1 MLFSTSSS
9 LEDDVRDQQV
19 SSLEQALANTTNLTT
34 VPSLFPQDF
43 ATVNDIME
51 GIVGLLRQNI
61 VTNRSASL
69 HIVSQSQ
76 HDCCLIQ
83 HTHH

>member
-34 VPSLFPQDF
+34 VPSLFPQDL

-61 VTNRSASL
+61 ATNRSASL
-69 HIVSQSQ
+69 HIVSQSR
-76 HDCCLIQ
+76 HDCCLI
-83 HTHH
+83 